1 MIIRTITCHHAFNHG
16 AMLQAFALVSF
27 LQSLGH
33 DAKVIDYRP
42 YYMPS
47 CDVDF
52 NWVPK
57 RYDFFIIRQLYRYFK
72 HGYNYQQQQRRL
84 ALESFFKCYMPITS
98 DCYKNINDLR
108 LSQPEA
114 DLYIAGSDQIW
125 NTFFQNGSDAA
136 FYLDFG
142 TPKRKIS
149 YAASF
154 ATRELKAG
162 TEGFVKRQLRN
173 FDSISVR
180 EESGLELLKSLGYE
194 GTVVVDPVFLLSG
207 REWSNILALESHEGD
222 YILTYDF
229 EKKNSPIGRLAK
241 RLAALLNCK
250 IYSVSPFAR
259 DYADQSFVCC
269 GPDKFVSLIR
279 DARCVISN
287 SFHGTAFSLIFER
300 NFFVV
305 NRMDGLNVRMQ
316 DLLSR
321 YGLDHRLITEDVS
334 DDSLL
339 EGVLYQQVNKMLSQ
353 DIDYSKAFLQR
364 QISISH

>member
-1 MIIRTITCHHAFNHG
+1 MVIKTITCHQSTNHG
-16 AMLQAFALVSF
+16 AMLQAYALPCY
-27 LQSLGH
+27 LKTLGH
-33 DAKVIDYRP
+33 DVQVIDYRP
-42 YYMPS
+42 GYMTERHRVPS
-47 CDVDF
+47 
-52 NWVPK
+52 
-57 RYDFFIIRQLYRYFK
+57 RYNHFGIRQLYL
-72 HGYNYQQQQRRL
+72 L
-84 ALESFFKCYMPITS
+84 AKLPEDFGGWMRHRALLPFFKQYMPITPHQYRTI
-98 DCYKNINDLR
+98 DQLTNEPPK
-108 LSQPEA
+108 A

-339 EGVLYQQVNKMLSQ
+339 EGVLYKQVNKMLSQ

-364 QISISH
+364 QISIAH